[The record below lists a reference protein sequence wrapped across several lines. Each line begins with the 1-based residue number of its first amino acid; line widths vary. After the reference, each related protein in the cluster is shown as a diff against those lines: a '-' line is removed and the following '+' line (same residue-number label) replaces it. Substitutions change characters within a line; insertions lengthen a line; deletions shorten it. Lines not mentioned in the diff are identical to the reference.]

1 MPRRWI
7 THVTLWFGVWLLLPM
22 LLTAAQS
29 KPKDA
34 PQTGSLAGQL
44 LVATPEMGDPRFRR
58 SVILLVRHDRTGALG
73 VIINRPVETMPM
85 ARLMAMLGLNGAGIS
100 GEAQLYAGGP
110 VQPRIGFV
118 VHSAEYERAGTV
130 NIDGRVAMTTNP
142 QALRDI
148 ARHEGPRQSLI
159 AFGYAGWGPGQ
170 LENEIAQGAW
180 FTVPEE
186 PKLVFDFDRDELW
199 KEMQKRRTF
208 EL

>member
-22 LLTAAQS
+22 LFTAAQS
-29 KPKDA
+29 KPEDA
-34 PQTGSLAGQL
+34 PQTSSLAGQL

-73 VIINRPVETMPM
+73 VIVNRPVETVPM